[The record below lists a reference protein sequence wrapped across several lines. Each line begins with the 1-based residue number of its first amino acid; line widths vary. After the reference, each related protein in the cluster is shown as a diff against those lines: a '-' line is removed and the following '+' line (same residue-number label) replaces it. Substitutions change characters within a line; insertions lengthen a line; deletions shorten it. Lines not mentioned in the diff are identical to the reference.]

1 MQLSLA
7 QIRLKKAILDDYRID
22 LLATEILGMQ
32 AKDFHCGFLRW
43 FLRVFFRKNGNEGLL
58 LAPRGHGKSW
68 MTTVACAIW
77 LILKFPNIR
86 IAINSAT
93 ASKAQGFLMIIK
105 GHLEENEK
113 LRDMFGD
120 HVGEKWT
127 ETKIV
132 SKQRTGIL
140 KEPTV
145 SAYGLSG
152 AVVGNHFDVH
162 FNDDLVTEDNARTK
176 TQRVKLKTWFYM
188 SLHPTLRPDGWQWN
202 IGTRYHPRDL
212 YDHFIESNKE
222 AEPGEK
228 MDIVRMEAIQ
238 NEGTVKEK
246 ALWEEVFSI
255 KKLKA
260 KRRKMGTIAFK
271 CQYQNDTG
279 MMTGKIF
286 KEEDLQWYRRS
297 EIDINNLRIFQGVDL
312 STGKLGGDF
321 FALVTK
327 GYDAYNRGYT
337 LDIVH
342 GRYGYRDQM
351 ALVLWKIGKSIDEI
365 QILTGD
371 KRITF
376 KHMLSLFRGLP
387 RCALRQYNNVI
398 RCGIESNAYQTVLP
412 DTLLELAT
420 DLPITKFPTKID
432 KKTRM
437 EKYSA
442 RFEAHLEFLPDDGTC
457 DNFRDE
463 ALIFDGETSEENDDI
478 IDAHEFA
485 NKASA
490 HIHGLDDVDDDEE
503 VSARSFS

>member
-1 MQLSLA
+1 MLA
-7 QIRLKKAILDDYRID
+7 
-22 LLATEILGMQ
+22 E
-32 AKDFHCGFLRW
+32 DFHYGFLKW
-43 FLRVFFRKNGNEGLL
+43 FLRVFNKTTGNEGLL

-68 MTTVACAIW
+68 MTTIACAIW
-77 LILKFPNIR
+77 LIIKFPNIR

-93 ASKAQGFLMIIK
+93 ASKAQGFLMTIK
-105 GHLEENEK
+105 GHFEEND
-113 LRDMFGD
+113 LLINMFGD
-120 HVGEKWT
+120 YVGEKWT

-132 SKQRTGIL
+132 SKKRDRIL

-145 SAYGLSG
+145 SAFGLSG

-176 TQRVKLKTWFYM
+176 GQRLKLKNWFYM
-188 SLHPTLRPDGWQWN
+188 SLHPTLRPDGWQFN

-212 YDHFIESNKE
+212 YDHFIETNKE

-228 MDIVRMEAIQ
+228 MDIIRMQAVQ
-238 NEGTVKEK
+238 HEGTVKEK
-246 ALWEEVFSI
+246 ALWEAVFPL
-255 KKLKA
+255 KKLRA

-271 CQYQNDTG
+271 CQYQNDTD

-286 KEEDLQWYRRS
+286 KEEDMMWYRRAD
-297 EIDINNLRIFQGVDL
+297 IDINDLRIFQGVDL
-312 STGKLGGDF
+312 STGKEGGDF

-327 GYDAYNRGYT
+327 GYDIYNRGYT

-342 GRYGYRDQM
+342 GRFSYRDQM
-351 ALVLWKIGKSIDEI
+351 CVVLWKLGKEVHEI
-365 QILTGD
+365 QKLMGD
-371 KRITF
+371 ERITF
-376 KHMLSLFRGLP
+376 KHMMKLFKGMP
-387 RCALRQYNNVI
+387 RSSIRQYDNVV

-412 DTLLELAT
+412 DTLLELST
-420 DLPITKFPTKID
+420 DLPITKFITKID

-442 RFEAHLEFLPDDGTC
+442 RFEAHKEFLPDDGSC

-490 HIHGLDDVDDDEE
+490 HIHGHDEDENDEE
-503 VSARSFS
+503 VGVRSFS